1 MTKEELFRAVGEV
14 REDQITEAETVKKAN
29 RPWRRYGALAACL
42 ALAVAGAFALER
54 LEDARKWTELQES
67 FQTADTVH
75 PESAPDAGGGEDED
89 RWGALVMPFNP
100 FNPEEAPVDGADYWS
115 GIGKRPASN
124 YSIGVEIAE
133 LQGGDAENE
142 ASKRNEG
149 TSEDQAGVSS
159 SAEPAS
165 WKYH

>member
-75 PESAPDAGGGEDED
+75 PESAPDAGGGEDERHWKTPRLQLLNRCGD
-89 RWGALVMPFNP
+89 RGA
-100 FNPEEAPVDGADYWS
+100 AGWRR
-115 GIGKRPASN
+115 GKR
-124 YSIGVEIAE
+124 GLKAE
-133 LQGGDAENE
+133 
-142 ASKRNEG
+142 
-149 TSEDQAGVSS
+149 
-159 SAEPAS
+159 
-165 WKYH
+165 